1 MRRVVPFDLRQ
12 CLPQQSASCRSNES
26 ADPKVVPPTSG
37 RRPNAT
43 PVVTR
48 SIERT
53 HCRRADKIEPHG
65 GAAPLS
71 NICHPSAIRGA
82 DYPPLAQVHDRPRN
96 RGNSIPGPSSGADRG
111 QISGPQPGSGGG
123 SVPDRRPWRNRST
136 RATVTFLVPA
146 DTRQEPRGHRVT
158 WHSRTLRRS
167 AACPRR
173 SGRKSPRARST
184 VI

>member
-1 MRRVVPFDLRQ
+1 MSFPLTCVNARSK
-12 CLPQQSASCRSNES
+12 QSASCRSTES
-26 ADPKVVPPTSG
+26 ADPNVVLPVSG
-37 RRPNAT
+37 RRSIAT
-43 PVVTR
+43 PVVIR

-53 HCRRADKIEPHG
+53 HRGRADKIEPHG
-65 GAAPLS
+65 GATPLS
-71 NICHPSAIRGA
+71 DICHPSTTRGA
-82 DYPPLAQVHDRPRN
+82 SYPPLAQVHDRPGH
-96 RGNSIPGPSSGADRG
+96 RGNSISGLSSGADRG

-158 WHSRTLRRS
+158 RHSRTLRRS